1 MAQGEQPS
9 RTIAPLGSQVASGFS
24 LMLLQSVAGKAIAA
38 VGQIILAWY
47 LRPQEF
53 GIVGLAFTITA
64 LIGLLQQAGLREI
77 LIRRSRTFPRW
88 ANAAFWMSLMT
99 GCGAALLTVAIAPFA
114 AAMYGADSP
123 ATSRQQLVPLLDV
136 LALAMPINAAAT
148 VPMVKLQIDL
158 RFRALTAIAL
168 CQGTLNMALSCLLAA
183 NGFGP
188 YSFVL
193 PIPVSA
199 ALVAIAAWHLD
210 APEIRRSP
218 EFRKWRFMV
227 LESGKLITAG
237 LFIHA
242 CVQGGTFAL
251 GIFHYNDAIVG
262 MYTFAFGISLQI
274 THLLTF
280 NLGSVLFPALSR
292 LGAEPRRQR
301 LAFERAVRLVLLVG
315 IPMCILQAAMADPL
329 LRVLFRGKW
338 DGAILPLQILSI
350 AMAFNLCSGPAIN
363 FLLTLGRTNT
373 VLHLSMASAAVYI
386 GLVLVGASAGAAAG
400 VAAAVAVHA
409 FIFGHVYLIAAAR
422 SSGGSAREVLLIFV
436 KPVGLAL
443 LAIVPIWALY
453 HAMEWNDSTAE
464 ELAFIAL
471 GVPVAI
477 GVTIALTRVFAPGEL
492 DELWR
497 HVKDRLP
504 LRR

>member
-1 MAQGEQPS
+1 MAQPE

-53 GIVGLAFTITA
+53 GIVGLAFTISV
-64 LIGLLQQAGLREI
+64 LVGLLQQAGLREI

-88 ANAAFWMSLMT
+88 ANAAFWMSLAT
-99 GCGAALLTVAIAPFA
+99 GFGAALLTAAIAPFA

-123 ATSRQQLVPLLDV
+123 GTSRQQLIPILDI

-199 ALVAIAAWHLD
+199 AMVAIAAWHLD
-210 APEIRRSP
+210 APLIRRSP

-227 LESGKLITAG
+227 LESSKLIVAG
-237 LFIHA
+237 LFITA
-242 CVQGGTFAL
+242 CVQGGAFAL
-251 GIFHYNDAIVG
+251 GIFHYNDAVVG

-274 THLLTF
+274 AHLLTF

-292 LGAEPRRQR
+292 LGAEPQRQR
-301 LAFERAVRLVLLVG
+301 AAFERAVRLLLLVG
-315 IPMCILQAAMADPL
+315 VSMCILQAAMADAL
-329 LRVLFRGKW
+329 LRFLFLDKW
-338 DGAILPLQILSI
+338 VGAILPLQILSVG
-350 AMAFNLCSGPAIN
+350 MAFNLCNGPAIN

-373 VLHLSMASAAVYI
+373 VLHLSMTSAAVY
-386 GLVLVGASAGAAAG
+386 LVLVMVGASVGAAAG
-400 VAAAVAVHA
+400 VAAAAAVHA
-409 FIFGHVYLIAAAR
+409 FIFGHVYLVAAVRGA
-422 SSGGSAREVLLIFV
+422 GGPASEVLPIFAR
-436 KPVGLAL
+436 PVGIAL
-443 LAIVPIWALY
+443 GGIVPIWALY
-453 HAMEWNDSTAE
+453 SLMKWSDSRTEQFAYM
-464 ELAFIAL
+464 AIGA
-471 GVPVAI
+471 PVAI
-477 GVTIALTRVFAPGEL
+477 GLTVALTKVFAPAEFN
-492 DELWR
+492 ELWR
-497 HVKDRLP
+497 HVRDRLP
-504 LRR
+504 RRR